1 MHFIVTG
8 QTTELLAQIVDQQMQ
23 IVELLLQLAQKSSKT
38 TETTELASIVTVALK
53 HTVVMPKV
61 S

>member
-8 QTTELLAQIVDQQMQ
+8 QTTELLAQIVNQQMQ

-38 TETTELASIVTVALK
+38 TETTDPASIVTVALK
-53 HTVVMPKV
+53 HIVLMPKV